1 MTELKLVQLVY
12 AIVSRIITSLS
23 SLVYAYLWKRSSASR
38 SRSYRRQ
45 ARKALC
51 NPLFLDQSSRPQ
63 RLGLS
68 KEHQGC
74 HVETLWISHRLALA
88 TVDPFAPVASSVI
101 AREGVSEPEGFSPN
115 VSCVDYPKELKKKLT
130 TLGIKI
136 GIESTIVFL

>member
-1 MTELKLVQLVY
+1 MLIFGNGAPPRGAVVIDGKQEKVAGERGVGVVG
-12 AIVSRIITSLS
+12 VSRGSD
-23 SLVYAYLWKRSSASR
+23 
-38 SRSYRRQ
+38 
-45 ARKALC
+45 ALC